1 MITEIISALQDL
13 PNSWGYAGL
22 FIAVLISTASIIYP
36 LPIDTLIVF
45 AGGSAGNPILVGVI
59 AGVAGSIGE
68 LSAYFIA
75 RGGKRII
82 GRYIQEGEKYFKVEE
97 QFKKYGFWVIPIFAA
112 TPLPMDLIG
121 LAAGAL
127 KYDLKKFLLGVLI
140 GKIPR
145 YLLIA
150 FAGYFGF
157 EFVKGLFGA

>member
-1 MITEIISALQDL
+1 MEIISALQDL
-13 PNSWGYAGL
+13 PDSWGYAGL

-36 LPIDTLIVF
+36 LPI
-45 AGGSAGNPILVGVI
+45 LVGVI

-68 LSAYFIA
+68 LSSYFIA